1 MRKWGAGDGWHTTPA
16 SRSKEVEGRT
26 PQSGDSLGDGREH
39 KASSPFDVWTVKH
52 MKTLWNL
59 QNGCQK

>member
-1 MRKWGAGDGWHTTPA
+1 MGGTPA

-39 KASSPFDVWTVKH
+39 KTSSPFDV
-52 MKTLWNL
+52 
-59 QNGCQK
+59 